1 MFIAM
6 LSLVFKAIKIVPC
19 ELFEPNFACQGAA
32 WTDNEHELDK
42 WRRRPSLPASPR
54 QWVAH

>member
-6 LSLVFKAIKIVPC
+6 LPLLIIIVRVPC
-19 ELFEPNFACQGAA
+19 ELFEPKFACQGAA

-42 WRRRPSLPASPR
+42 WRRRPSLPPSPR
-54 QWVAH
+54 QWVK